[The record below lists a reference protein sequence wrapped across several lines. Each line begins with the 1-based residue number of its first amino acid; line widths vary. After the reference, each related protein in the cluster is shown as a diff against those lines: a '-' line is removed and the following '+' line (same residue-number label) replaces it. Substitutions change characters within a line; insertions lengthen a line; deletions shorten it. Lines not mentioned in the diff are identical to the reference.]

1 MLQNQTLPMLDS
13 ADINKKMGICPIM
26 TTRYMIPFQAE
37 IPGQIQR
44 PGQATI
50 GVQPIDGI
58 VYCQME
64 KCQFW
69 RDDYNGCAVH
79 ALMNLRTIADSIIPA
94 NGSAAEN
101 LPVIRKRKTGPKPDG
116 PAGKAL
122 SEMTEEAP
130 STPSPAPGQA
140 DQV

>member
-1 MLQNQTLPMLDS
+1 MLDS
-13 ADINKKMGICPIM
+13 ADVNKKMGICPIM

-64 KCQFW
+64 KCQFF
-69 RDDYNGCAVH
+69 RQDTGGCAIH
-79 ALMNLRTIADSIIPA
+79 LLGNLRTIADNSIPPKKT
-94 NGSAAEN
+94 EN
-101 LPVIRKRKTGPKPDG
+101 SSFTE
-116 PAGKAL
+116 AML
-122 SEMTEEAP
+122 SKVDEYLRLARSHFSHENEDNEAP
-130 STPSPAPGQA
+130 SAPSPAPGQA
-140 DQV
+140 AQVDKEKA